1 MYFSGF
7 ANKSKEAQCEEFMDE
22 VRNVEIEE
30 LLENGKFDPNENR
43 EVLVYDH
50 FSDDNACDS

>member
-7 ANKSKEAQCEEFMDE
+7 ASKSKEAQCEEFMDE

-30 LLENGKFDPNENR
+30 LLENGKFD
-43 EVLVYDH
+43 LLFA
-50 FSDDNACDS
+50 FSESEYLLDEFW